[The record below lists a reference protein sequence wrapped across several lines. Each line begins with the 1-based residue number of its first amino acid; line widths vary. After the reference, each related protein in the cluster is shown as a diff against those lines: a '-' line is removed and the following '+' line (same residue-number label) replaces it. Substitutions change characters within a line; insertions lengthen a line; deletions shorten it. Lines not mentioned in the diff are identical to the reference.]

1 MSDSASPLLTA
12 VIMGS
17 FFAGCLLLT
26 MFCLWASGRS
36 PRVRFAG
43 EAVGGLFYAALAS
56 AQAWNERPAHYSMFW
71 IAVVVVSLLNAA
83 FAIYRIF
90 KTFGRDADGVDPP
103 EAAKP

>member
-12 VIMGS
+12 IVMGS
-17 FFAGCLLLT
+17 FFGGCLFLT

-36 PRVRFAG
+36 PRVRLTG

-56 AQAWNERPAHYSMFW
+56 AQTWNERSAHYSMFW
-71 IAVVVVSLLNAA
+71 IAVVGVSLLSTAV
-83 FAIYRIF
+83 AIYRIF

-103 EAAKP
+103 ETARP